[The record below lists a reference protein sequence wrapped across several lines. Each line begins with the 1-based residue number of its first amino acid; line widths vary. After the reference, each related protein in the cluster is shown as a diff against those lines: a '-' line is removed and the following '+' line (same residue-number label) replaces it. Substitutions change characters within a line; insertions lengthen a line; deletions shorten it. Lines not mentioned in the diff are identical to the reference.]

1 MIWNMYVKE
10 MKDVFRDRRTL
21 LMIVFLPLILLSG
34 LVFFYES
41 LMNDDKSETYTVAIP
56 SELSEEGK
64 AFFSDMPTIEL
75 DVFDD
80 PKGIV
85 DEGEASVAL
94 LTEPDFFESLG
105 EKEMAEVTLYGDSM
119 SQDASYVMNMIESTF
134 SIAEQEIVNERL
146 AANNVDETILEA
158 FQVKRVEP
166 SYNDANGSSLAL
178 ISMLLPMAFSIAI
191 VSGASSAAMDLFAGE
206 KERKTMESL
215 LMTPVDRSK
224 ILISKWLTISTI
236 GALTGILAV
245 ILIVIETIFFT
256 EKMKAAFSINEGMA
270 LVIVTTLAMTVLF
283 ALFIAALLMVISI
296 IAKSIKESQ
305 SYIAPVSMLSIVP
318 MFFITSMGVKEFTV
332 VDFILPFMNLYAI
345 LKQLLYGITDITNIA
360 LTLGSTAVYVL
371 ILFAIARVLFMKDR
385 WVL

>member
-64 AFFSDMPTIEL
+64 AFFSDMPTIKL
-75 DVFDD
+75 KVFDD

-236 GALTGILAV
+236 GALTGILAM

-371 ILFAIARVLFMKDR
+371 ILFAVARVLFMKDR